1 MHSAGFQSILISCTN
16 TFHDSKTDRLTKGGN
31 MMTKHGPL
39 PGRRSGGQV
48 IWLQTG
54 IKRQNP
60 KSTLWREAD
69 HARRCSHELLIF
81 QNGGCRYFLQIGSS
95 QSPIDFLNFYFQ
107 RRPKETAA
115 RLDSNVH
122 TDSGFTPSPVGS

>member
-1 MHSAGFQSILISCTN
+1 
-16 TFHDSKTDRLTKGGN
+16 

-39 PGRRSGGQV
+39 PERRFWGQV
-48 IWLQTG
+48 FFGCKPAIQT
-54 IKRQNP
+54 
-60 KSTLWREAD
+60 KSKTHAGCTAD
-69 HARRCSHELLIF
+69 HARHCANELVIF
-81 QNGGCRYFLQIGSS
+81 HNGGRRYFCKSCSS